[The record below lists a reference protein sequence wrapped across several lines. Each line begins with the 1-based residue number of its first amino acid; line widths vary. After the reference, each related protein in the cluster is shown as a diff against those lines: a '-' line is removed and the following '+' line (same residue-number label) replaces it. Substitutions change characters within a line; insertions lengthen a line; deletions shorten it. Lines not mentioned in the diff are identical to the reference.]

1 MLEPERRCSKSS
13 GCLLVDQAAAVV
25 YCTVMGTKKTSTAKK
40 PKTTAASPAKSNPAK
55 KSSVKA
61 SVTSLVASATAV
73 PKPLK
78 LTGRG
83 RTVSSKTVYQGNVFW
98 VTRDEVEEPGG
109 VKATRD
115 VIRHN
120 GSVVVLAVDTETNP
134 KDPGILLIRQY
145 RHAAVKLMLELP
157 AGRIEPGEKLIPA
170 ARRELIEETGYR
182 AKRWSHHC
190 NYYASPGFLTETMTI
205 LLAEG
210 LSQGEAAPE
219 DDEKI
224 ELHMTPLSEVLRL
237 IRAGKIE
244 DGKTLIGVL
253 LYDDL
258 WRSKSAQ
265 G

>member
-13 GCLLVDQAAAVV
+13 SSLLVDRAAPVV

-40 PKTTAASPAKSNPAK
+40 KPKTTSPSPAKSSPAK
-55 KSSVKA
+55 KSPVKTSPSV
-61 SVTSLVASATAV
+61 L

-145 RHAAVKLMLELP
+145 RHAAGKLMLELP

-170 ARRELIEETGYR
+170 ATRELIEETGYR

-210 LSQGEAAPE
+210 LTQGEAVPE

-265 G
+265 R

>member
-1 MLEPERRCSKSS
+1 
-13 GCLLVDQAAAVV
+13 
-25 YCTVMGTKKTSTAKK
+25 MGTKKTSTAKK
-40 PKTTAASPAKSNPAK
+40 PKPTSPSPAKSSPAK
-55 KSSVKA
+55 KSPAK
-61 SVTSLVASATAV
+61 TSTTVV
-73 PKPLK
+73 PKPVK

-145 RHAAVKLMLELP
+145 RHAAGKLMLELP
-157 AGRIEPGEKLIPA
+157 AGRIEPGEKLVPA
-170 ARRELIEETGYR
+170 GKRELIEETGYR

-210 LSQGEAAPE
+210 LTQGEAAPE
-219 DDEKI
+219 EDEKI

-237 IRAGKIE
+237 IRSGKIE

-253 LYDDL
+253 IYDDL

-265 G
+265 R

>member
-1 MLEPERRCSKSS
+1 
-13 GCLLVDQAAAVV
+13 
-25 YCTVMGTKKTSTAKK
+25 MGTKKTSTAKK
-40 PKTTAASPAKSNPAK
+40 PKIISPPPAKSSPAKNI
-55 KSSVKA
+55 SVKA
-61 SVTSLVASATAV
+61 SASVV
-73 PKPLK
+73 PKPVK

-83 RTVSSKTVYQGNVFW
+83 RTISSKTVYQGNVFW

-120 GSVVVLAVDTETNP
+120 GSVVILAVDTETNP

-145 RHAAVKLMLELP
+145 RHAAGKLMLELP

-170 ARRELIEETGYR
+170 GKRELIEETGYR

-219 DDEKI
+219 EDEKI

-253 LYDDL
+253 IYDDL

-265 G
+265 R

>member
-1 MLEPERRCSKSS
+1 
-13 GCLLVDQAAAVV
+13 
-25 YCTVMGTKKTSTAKK
+25 MGTKKTSTAKK
-40 PKTTAASPAKSNPAK
+40 PKATASSPAKSSPAK
-55 KSSVKA
+55 KSSAK
-61 SVTSLVASATAV
+61 TSAISSLQAAAAVV

-145 RHAAVKLMLELP
+145 RHAAGKLMLELP

-210 LSQGEAAPE
+210 LTQGEAAPE
-219 DDEKI
+219 EDEKI

-237 IRAGKIE
+237 IREGKIE

-265 G
+265 R

>member
-1 MLEPERRCSKSS
+1 
-13 GCLLVDQAAAVV
+13 
-25 YCTVMGTKKTSTAKK
+25 MGIKKTSTAKK
-40 PKTTAASPAKSNPAK
+40 PKAGAPARAASSPTKTIS
-55 KSSVKA
+55 A
-61 SVTSLVASATAV
+61 SVATEA

-83 RTVSSKTVYQGNVFW
+83 RTVSSKTVYEGKVFW

-145 RHAAVKLMLELP
+145 RHAAGKLMLELP
-157 AGRIEPGEKLIPA
+157 AGRIEPGEKVIPA
-170 ARRELIEETGYR
+170 GKRELIEETGYR

-210 LSQGEAAPE
+210 LTQGEAAPE
-219 DDEKI
+219 EDEKI
-224 ELHMTPLSEVLRL
+224 ELHMTPLSDVLRL
-237 IRAGKIE
+237 IRDGKIE

-253 LYDDL
+253 IYDDF
-258 WRSKSAQ
+258 WRSRSAQ
-265 G
+265 H

>member
-1 MLEPERRCSKSS
+1 
-13 GCLLVDQAAAVV
+13 
-25 YCTVMGTKKTSTAKK
+25 MGTKKTSTAKK
-40 PKTTAASPAKSNPAK
+40 PRIAAPSPAKSSAAK
-55 KSSVKA
+55 KIVAPASAITSLQSAA
-61 SVTSLVASATAV
+61 SVVA
-73 PKPLK
+73 KPVK

-83 RTVSSKTVYQGNVFW
+83 KTVSSKTVYQGNVFW

-145 RHAAVKLMLELP
+145 RHAAGKLMLELP
-157 AGRIEPGEKLIPA
+157 AGRIEPGEKVIPA
-170 ARRELIEETGYR
+170 GKRELIEETGYR

-210 LSQGEAAPE
+210 LTQGEAAPE
-219 DDEKI
+219 EDEKI

-253 LYDDL
+253 IYDDL
-258 WRSKSAQ
+258 WRAKSAQ
-265 G
+265 R